1 MKSEFYLDGKRVYI
15 INREYRCGEEYII
28 CKDDEGRTYYVKASA
43 LTYKFI
49 VEV

>member
-1 MKSEFYLDGKRVYI
+1 MKNEFYLDGKRVYI
-15 INREYRCGEEYII
+15 INREYRYDEEYII
-28 CKDDEGRTYYVKASA
+28 CKDDEDNTYYVKASA